1 MQLLALALLVLSALA
16 QIQDVDYITDLP
28 VDPYIIEQANEAIN
42 NLVNL
47 LNINYKCGESGG
59 VVPLVST

>member
-1 MQLLALALLVLSALA
+1 MQLLALTLLMLSALA

-28 VDPYIIEQANEAIN
+28 VDPYIVEQANEAIN

-47 LNINYKCGESGG
+47 LNINYKCGDLGI
-59 VVPLVST
+59 VVPLINT